1 MKIKTKTLFENIVAI
16 CIILDCESVW
26 KWMHG
31 SGYFRLALALCL
43 MGSLMVL
50 LLRDG
55 AVVRYGSKNRTI
67 FMGFYLSFLV
77 IYNVAVNSVHIMDV
91 FQLVITL
98 ALMLLFFNTEENIRD
113 VMQRC
118 SKILYFVAIVSLF
131 FWLFGSILHVFNP

>member
-1 MKIKTKTLFENIVAI
+1 M
-16 CIILDCESVW
+16 
-26 KWMHG
+26 
-31 SGYFRLALALCL
+31 
-43 MGSLMVL
+43 
-50 LLRDG
+50 LRDG

-131 FWLFGSILHVFNP
+131 FW